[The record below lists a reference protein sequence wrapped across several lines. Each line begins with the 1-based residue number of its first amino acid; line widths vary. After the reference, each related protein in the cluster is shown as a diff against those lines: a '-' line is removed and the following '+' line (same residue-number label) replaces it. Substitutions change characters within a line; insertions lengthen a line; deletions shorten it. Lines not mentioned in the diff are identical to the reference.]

1 MKKTDKA
8 QSATILLAV
17 SGLFALAHQA
27 AQAYPEGAPW
37 GTASPAAPES
47 CSNCHYDYEPVNDSR
62 ALRIDGLPRIATPGA
77 EYELVVRL
85 NADDA
90 RVSGFQL
97 LALAEGRSA
106 GYFRS
111 DDDNV
116 ESIGSSTRSTR
127 PETAADGAAWSLT
140 WKAPQSDNLPIV
152 MYLAANAS
160 NDDQSPLGDTIHYRT
175 FVVRVI
181 HEEPKAQ

>member
-1 MKKTDKA
+1 LKQT
-8 QSATILLAV
+8 SNTLTGGWPLAAV
-17 SGLFALAHQA
+17 GLIALANQA
-27 AQAYPEGAPW
+27 AQAYPDGAPW
-37 GTASPAAPES
+37 GTASPASHES

-62 ALRIDGLPRIATPGA
+62 ALRIDGLPRIAAPGA

-85 NADDA
+85 NAEDA
-90 RVSGFQL
+90 SVSGFQL
-97 LALAEGRSA
+97 LALAEGMSA
-106 GYFRS
+106 GSFRS

-127 PETAADGAAWSLT
+127 PEIAADGAAWSLT
-140 WKAPQSDNLPIV
+140 WRAPQSDNLPIV

-181 HEEPKAQ
+181 HEERESQ